1 MLIMNQILKQAN
13 AIFAL
18 KQKETSLLAFFIYYI
33 YSLYMLIMN

>member
-18 KQKETSLLAFFIYYI
+18 KQKGKKACFFYIYYI